1 MAATSTMNG
10 PLNEGAVGELLELV
24 QPNKPASLPILWLV
38 TELSA
43 SGVVQ
48 KAVASYPVYQRSGGF
63 MVAVPALEE
72 VKNFLDAV
80 SGGDDGEAAS
90 HQVEVELVTNRGRLL
105 GRVDRFLVDLPWAF
119 LGHFQRV
126 PRGASAPQFEVV
138 HFSLGG
144 TQGKPS
150 VKSVRT
156 AADNWIGQGMDDT
169 TAQDYFTGEEL
180 EPQDTGDDE
189 ELELEAAPTT
199 GTPPADVT
207 SLETQIK
214 QLQREL
220 AQTRLQQAS
229 NVNPPGADVVVT
241 PAKARALFTGSRAQQ
256 QINPTDWA
264 RLQQLAGPPPTR
276 GTRAGVGVGQ
286 QIPSQ
291 QPQVTDQK
299 NSLLLELDRG
309 AMEAG
314 EVEKFL
320 TNEPVGSTMEQLL
333 MTQIQQNSLLLQKLV
348 AGKPADPLM
357 AALSG
362 SDSGSGSSSGVKG
375 CVARETYLKAI
386 QDLVGIAEVVKQNA
400 MTELGM
406 TADREDSSIMRRFV
420 ERKMA
425 LADHRTLGYIATLAA
440 EGWAVAHETSNLP
453 MMGFLSKLMFVEQTC
468 LDQGKTQLAW
478 LLTGCADPAFNLHHG
493 RKAHSSLRP
502 FSTLARA
509 SWVSAN
515 IAYLKDLDYL
525 EGRMVS
531 IGRPVKPPKDDSS
544 EAPDRTPK
552 VPKPKKKGQG
562 KGKEQQTE
570 AADA

>member
-1 MAATSTMNG
+1 MIYY
-10 PLNEGAVGELLELV
+10 GARLV
-24 QPNKPASLPILWLV
+24 QWRGTGA
-38 TELSA
+38 A
-43 SGVVQ
+43 GHRRRRR
-48 KAVASYPVYQRSGGF
+48 A
-63 MVAVPALEE
+63 
-72 VKNFLDAV
+72 AV
-80 SGGDDGEAAS
+80 SGGSNYGNTQTRCDFVGGSDQAVADGAGSDTAS
-90 HQVEVELVTNRGRLL
+90 TGWQCKSTGSRCC
-105 GRVDRFLVDLPWAF
+105 
-119 LGHFQRV
+119 GH
-126 PRGASAPQFEVV
+126 P
-138 HFSLGG
+138 
-144 TQGKPS
+144 
-150 VKSVRT
+150 
-156 AADNWIGQGMDDT
+156 GQG
-169 TAQDYFTGEEL
+169 E
-180 EPQDTGDDE
+180 
-189 ELELEAAPTT
+189 
-199 GTPPADVT
+199 V
-207 SLETQIK
+207 S
-214 QLQREL
+214 
-220 AQTRLQQAS
+220 
-229 NVNPPGADVVVT
+229 
-241 PAKARALFTGSRAQQ
+241 FTGSRAQH

-291 QPQVTDQK
+291 QTQVTDQE

-314 EVEKFL
+314 EVEKLL

-348 AGKPADPLM
+348 AGKPAHPFM

-400 MTELGM
+400 MAELGWQQIWKILQPR
-406 TADREDSSIMRRFV
+406 DVLWKGRW
-420 ERKMA
+420 
-425 LADHRTLGYIATLAA
+425 LCHRTLGYVATLAA

-453 MMGFLSKLMFVEQTC
+453 MMGFLPKLLMFVEQTC
-468 LDQGKTQLAW
+468 LDHGKTQLAW

-493 RKAHSSLRP
+493 MKTHSSLRP

-570 AADA
+570 AAAA

>member
-1 MAATSTMNG
+1 MNG

-105 GRVDRFLVDLPWAF
+105 GRVDCFLVDLPWAF

-189 ELELEAAPTT
+189 ELQPEAAPTT

-220 AQTRLQQAS
+220 AHRHDLS
-229 NVNPPGADVVVT
+229 R
-241 PAKARALFTGSRAQQ
+241 PAMS
-256 QINPTDWA
+256 IH
-264 RLQQLAGPPPTR
+264 
-276 GTRAGVGVGQ
+276 
-286 QIPSQ
+286 
-291 QPQVTDQK
+291 
-299 NSLLLELDRG
+299 LEQML
-309 AMEAG
+309 
-314 EVEKFL
+314 
-320 TNEPVGSTMEQLL
+320 
-333 MTQIQQNSLLLQKLV
+333 
-348 AGKPADPLM
+348 
-357 AALSG
+357 
-362 SDSGSGSSSGVKG
+362 
-375 CVARETYLKAI
+375 
-386 QDLVGIAEVVKQNA
+386 
-400 MTELGM
+400 
-406 TADREDSSIMRRFV
+406 
-420 ERKMA
+420 
-425 LADHRTLGYIATLAA
+425 
-440 EGWAVAHETSNLP
+440 W
-453 MMGFLSKLMFVEQTC
+453 
-468 LDQGKTQLAW
+468 
-478 LLTGCADPAFNLHHG
+478 
-493 RKAHSSLRP
+493 SLRP
-502 FSTLARA
+502 RRGLCSRGPEHNSRSTPRTGRGCS
-509 SWVSAN
+509 SWQV
-515 IAYLKDLDYL
+515 LHL
-525 EGRMVS
+525 
-531 IGRPVKPPKDDSS
+531 
-544 EAPDRTPK
+544 
-552 VPKPKKKGQG
+552 QG
-562 KGKEQQTE
+562 GHVLG
-570 AADA
+570 